1 MMKKVINSA
10 SLESSFVGVYFGKTD
25 IKEDARKNVVI
36 IITSIRVIS
45 GAYQPVNDIKIR
57 KNIKK

>member
-25 IKEDARKNVVI
+25 IKEDARKNVAI
-36 IITSIRVIS
+36 IITSIKVRS
-45 GAYQPVNDIKIR
+45 GAYHQKNELMYT